1 MKKAANKR
9 NIAAILKGK
18 ICISREKL
26 RIEKKKSQMRE
37 IKVANLRK

>member
-26 RIEKKKSQMRE
+26 RIEKKITNERN
-37 IKVANLRK
+37 KVANLRK